1 MRKGI
6 SNGLLSGIVRA
17 DRNPPIKGVS
27 FPYFLP
33 PFGQEIWCPSGMRT
47 KVARLQEPNHSG
59 VGEGFHPLPPVIHPE
74 TIAFRLRMVPLY
86 GRAQRPA
93 PTPSPQMTPLLKRLG
108 GERFRS
114 RKRIFRQ
121 TSFRL
126 TMLVGR
132 NFKKRYVIFRI
143 VSHGAKRYF
152 DWVAFRNR
160 EGGSQPPYKRRFFSI
175 FLAAVWARNMVPVRH
190 EDKGG
195 HLMGVI

>member
-1 MRKGI
+1 M
-6 SNGLLSGIVRA
+6 
-17 DRNPPIKGVS
+17 P
-27 FPYFLP
+27 
-33 PFGQEIWCPSGMRT
+33 
-47 KVARLQEPNHSG
+47 
-59 VGEGFHPLPPVIHPE
+59 
-74 TIAFRLRMVPLY
+74 
-86 GRAQRPA
+86 
-93 PTPSPQMTPLLKRLG
+93 PLLKRLG

-132 NFKKRYVIFRI
+132 NFKKRYVVFRI
-143 VSHGAKRYF
+143 VPHGAKKYF
-152 DWVAFRNR
+152 EWAVFRNR

-195 HLMGVI
+195 HLMRVKFESQFVHWTPAFSAAASVGASATRRLSGKPLTRVSPRKKCPLDTFCSPS